1 VRVQDAEHQLGVR
14 TGGELSAETV
24 ARHVRPRGARMQ
36 PAGRNRRARDEPQP
50 LPCTV
55 VEPVFAPIPRLS
67 TTMQIETS
75 LTSIEL
81 QAELRLLYV
90 ERSLAELE
98 GLAADA
104 GYMDDLLDDI
114 EAHKSAFMGVVVTEI
129 ATLRAELGGPLLG

>member
-1 VRVQDAEHQLGVR
+1 
-14 TGGELSAETV
+14 
-24 ARHVRPRGARMQ
+24 
-36 PAGRNRRARDEPQP
+36 
-50 LPCTV
+50 
-55 VEPVFAPIPRLS
+55 
-67 TTMQIETS
+67 MQIETT

-114 EAHKSAFMGVVVTEI
+114 EAHESAFMGVVVTEI